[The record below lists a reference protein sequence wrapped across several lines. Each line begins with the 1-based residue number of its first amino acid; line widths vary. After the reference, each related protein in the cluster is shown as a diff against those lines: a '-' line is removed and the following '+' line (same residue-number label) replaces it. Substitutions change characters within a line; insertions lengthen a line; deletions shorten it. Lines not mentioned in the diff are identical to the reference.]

1 MHVGERK
8 DDTAKWM
15 AGSQRIDK
23 KPTKEED
30 KKKEKKNSERERGQ
44 RGGNR
49 EDRQ

>member
-15 AGSQRIDK
+15 AGSQRIEK

-30 KKKEKKNSERERGQ
+30 KKKEKKIARERGQ

>member
-30 KKKEKKNSERERGQ
+30 KKKEKKKQRERERTAWW
-44 RGGNR
+44 
-49 EDRQ
+49 ES

>member
-15 AGSQRIDK
+15 AGSQRIEK

-30 KKKEKKNSERERGQ
+30 KKKEKKKQRERERTAWW
-44 RGGNR
+44 
-49 EDRQ
+49 ES